1 MFMGFDV
8 CLIVIVP
15 EATFL
20 TIPLVAVLMS
30 LVLLILMCLYQS
42 SVVKQRSE
50 GRNSHGFHSQK
61 VF

>member
-8 CLIVIVP
+8 LFIVIVP

-20 TIPLVAVLMS
+20 TIPLVAMLIS

-42 SVVKQRSE
+42 SAVKHRSE
-50 GRNSHGFHSQK
+50 GSSLHGFLSQK
-61 VF
+61 VL